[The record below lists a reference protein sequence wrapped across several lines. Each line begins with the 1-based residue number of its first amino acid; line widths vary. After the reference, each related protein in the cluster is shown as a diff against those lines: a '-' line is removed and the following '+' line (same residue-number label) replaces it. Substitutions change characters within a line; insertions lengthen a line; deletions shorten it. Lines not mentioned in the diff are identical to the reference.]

1 MKPASI
7 MIVENNTALRNIL
20 RHAFENRGYI
30 TWTCPAPE
38 IAISIFSAIQP
49 SIVILDLDFE
59 GFNSLPLIDAWRVL
73 SPETRVIVEST
84 CTDDTRMQ
92 EAIVHGAH
100 ACLAKPFDL
109 LPLFELLERDFP
121 HGPFSAAPFSQAA

>member
-7 MIVENNTALRNIL
+7 MIVENNTSLRNIL
-20 RHAFENRGYI
+20 RHAFECRGYI

-59 GFNSLPLIDAWRVL
+59 GFDSLQLLDAWREMA
-73 SPETRVIVEST
+73 PETRVIVESA
-84 CTDDTRMQ
+84 CADDARMQ
-92 EAIVHGAH
+92 EAIEHGAH
-100 ACLAKPFDL
+100 ACLAKPFSL
-109 LPLFELLERDFP
+109 PPLFELLEKGSP
-121 HGPFSAAPFSQAA
+121 HGPASASPLSQAA